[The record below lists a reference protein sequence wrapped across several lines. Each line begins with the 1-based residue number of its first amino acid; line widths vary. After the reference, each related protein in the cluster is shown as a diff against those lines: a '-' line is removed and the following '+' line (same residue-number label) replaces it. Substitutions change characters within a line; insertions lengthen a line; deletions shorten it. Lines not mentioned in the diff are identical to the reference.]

1 MTHPRPRPPR
11 GNSPRAR
18 VLAVALAGA
27 LAPLTL
33 TVPAAHAATAA
44 APYDFNGDGRAD
56 LAIGA
61 PDATVGGR
69 SKAGAV
75 SVVYGSSTGPKTATR
90 TLITQN
96 TAGVPGTAEA
106 GDAFGSAVAS
116 ADLDKDGYADLL
128 VGAPGEDVDGDTNG
142 GTVVVV
148 WGSRSGL
155 SGSRTVVDYW
165 KEETDRYG
173 QALAVGDLDGDGDLD
188 VVIGSTGSSA
198 LNFVNGPVTRSGPF
212 QGGSGAGFPAP
223 YSPSYGVTSVS
234 AGRISPAWSTSLVVH
249 GRQSRTGA
257 AVTHLVTDPSLGNY
271 TDWWQR
277 LPAGTVSAIGDI
289 DKDGY
294 ADIAVGDP
302 AEPAADPAGAKG
314 GKVTVVYGG
323 PGGEDTSR
331 APLVLGQ
338 DTPGVPGAAEAG
350 DAFGSSVFLGDV
362 DGDGFADLA
371 IGAPGEDLGAGSV
384 TLLRGAASG
393 LTTRGAVSYT
403 QNTAGVP
410 GTAEKGDR
418 FGARVLLADHSG
430 DRRAELTVAGP
441 GENAGD
447 GAVWSLRGTS
457 AGPTT
462 AGALSFGPAATGVST
477 AGTPRY
483 GSVLND

>member
-1 MTHPRPRPPR
+1 MTYPRLRPSR
-11 GNSPRAR
+11 GNSLRAR

-27 LAPLTL
+27 LAPLAL
-33 TVPAAHAATAA
+33 AVPAAQAATAA
-44 APYDFNGDGRAD
+44 APYDFDGDGRAD

-61 PDATVGGR
+61 PDATVGGQ

-75 SVVYGSSTGPKTATR
+75 SVVYGGSAGLKTATR

-96 TAGVPGTAEA
+96 TSGVPGTAEA

-116 ADLDKDGYADLL
+116 ADLNKDGYADLL
-128 VGAPGEDVDGDTNG
+128 IGAPGEDVDGDTNG

-148 WGSRSGL
+148 WGAKSGL
-155 SGSRTVVDYW
+155 SGSRTLVDYW
-165 KEETDRYG
+165 TEETDRYG

-188 VVIGSTGSSA
+188 AVIGSTGSSA
-198 LNFVNGPVTRSGPF
+198 LNFVNGPITRSGSF

-234 AGRISPAWSTSLVVH
+234 AGRVSPAWSASLVVH
-249 GRQSRTGA
+249 GRRPGTGA
-257 AVTHLVTDPSLGNY
+257 AVTHLVTDPSIGNY
-271 TDWWQR
+271 TDWWQQ

-294 ADIAVGDP
+294 ADIAVGNP
-302 AEPAADPAGAKG
+302 AEPSADPAGAKG
-314 GKVTVVYGG
+314 GRVTVVYGG
-323 PGGEDTSR
+323 PGGKDTSR

-338 DTPGVPGAAEAG
+338 DTPGVPGAAETG
-350 DAFGSSVFLGDV
+350 DGFGGSVFLGDV
-362 DGDGFADLA
+362 DGDGFKDLA
-371 IGAPGEDLGAGSV
+371 VGASGEDSGTGSV
-384 TLLRGAASG
+384 TVLHGTASG
-393 LTTRGAVSYT
+393 LTTKGAVSYT

-430 DRRAELTVAGP
+430 DHRAELTVAGP

-447 GAVWSLRGTS
+447 GAVWSLRG
-457 AGPTT
+457 AAGGPTT
-462 AGALSFGPAATGVST
+462 AGALSFGPSTTGVST
-477 AGTPRY
+477 AGAPRY
-483 GSVLND
+483 GAVLNN

>member
-1 MTHPRPRPPR
+1 MRT
-11 GNSPRAR
+11 R
-18 VLAVALAGA
+18 VLAAALAGA
-27 LAPLTL
+27 LAPLAL

-75 SVVYGSSTGPKTATR
+75 SVVYGSSAGLKTATR

-116 ADLDKDGYADLL
+116 ADLNKDGYADLL
-128 VGAPGEDVDGDTNG
+128 IGAPGEDVDGDTNG
-142 GTVVVV
+142 GTVIVV
-148 WGSRSGL
+148 WGARSGL
-155 SGSRTVVDYW
+155 SGSRTVINYG

-188 VVIGSTGSSA
+188 VVIGSTGSSV
-198 LNFVNGPVTRSGPF
+198 LSFVNGPVTRSGSF
-212 QGGSGAGFPAP
+212 QGGSGAGSPAP

-249 GRQSRTGA
+249 GRQPRTGA
-257 AVTHLVTDPSLGNY
+257 AVTHLVTDPSIGNY
-271 TDWWQR
+271 TDWWQE
-277 LPAGTVSAIGDI
+277 LPAGTVSATGDI

-294 ADIAVGDP
+294 ADIAIGNP
-302 AEPAADPAGAKG
+302 AETSADPAGAKG

-338 DTPGVPGAAEAG
+338 DTAGVPGAAETG

-362 DGDGFADLA
+362 DGDGFKDLA
-371 IGAPGEDLGAGSV
+371 IGASGEDSGTGSV
-384 TLLRGAASG
+384 TLLRGTASG
-393 LTTRGAVSYT
+393 LTTKGAVSYT

-430 DRRAELTVAGP
+430 DHRAELTVAGP

-447 GAVWSLRGTS
+447 GAVWSLRGTTG
-457 AGPTT
+457 GPTT

-483 GSVLND
+483 GSVLNN

>member
-1 MTHPRPRPPR
+1 MRT
-11 GNSPRAR
+11 R
-18 VLAVALAGA
+18 VLAVAVV
-27 LAPLTL
+27 LAPLAL
-33 TVPAAHAATAA
+33 NVPAAHATAA
-44 APYDFNGDGRAD
+44 AVPYDFNGDGRAD

-61 PDATVGGR
+61 PDATVGGL

-106 GDAFGSAVAS
+106 GDAFGSAIAS
-116 ADLDKDGYADLL
+116 ADLNKDGYADLL
-128 VGAPGEDVDGDTNG
+128 IGAPGEDVDGDTNG
-142 GTVVVV
+142 GTVVAV

-155 SGSRTVVDYW
+155 SGARTVVNYM
-165 KEETDRYG
+165 KQETDRYG

-188 VVIGSTGSSA
+188 VVIGSDGSSA
-198 LNFVNGPVTRSGPF
+198 LNFVNGPVTRSGSF

-249 GRQSRTGA
+249 GRQPRTGA

-271 TDWWQR
+271 TDWWQE
-277 LPAGTVSAIGDI
+277 LPAGTVSAVGDI

-294 ADIAVGDP
+294 ADIAIGNP
-302 AEPAADPAGAKG
+302 AETSADPAGAKG

-338 DTPGVPGAAEAG
+338 DTPGVPGAAETG

-362 DGDGFADLA
+362 DGDGFKDLA
-371 IGAPGEDLGAGSV
+371 IGAPGEDSGTGSV
-384 TLLRGAASG
+384 TVLRGTASG
-393 LTTRGAVSYT
+393 LTTRSAASYT

-430 DRRAELTVAGP
+430 DHRAELTVGGP

-462 AGALSFGPAATGVST
+462 TGALSFGPSATGLPT

-483 GSVLND
+483 GTVLNN

>member
-1 MTHPRPRPPR
+1 MRTRL
-11 GNSPRAR
+11 
-18 VLAVALAGA
+18 LAVALAGA
-27 LAPLTL
+27 LAPLAL

-44 APYDFNGDGRAD
+44 APYDFNGDDRAD

-61 PDATVGGR
+61 PDATVGGQ

-75 SVVYGSSTGPKTATR
+75 SVVYGSSTGLKTATR

-96 TAGVPGTAEA
+96 TAGVPGAAEA

-116 ADLDKDGYADLL
+116 ADLNKDGYADLL
-128 VGAPGEDVDGDTNG
+128 IGAPGEDVDGDTNG
-142 GTVVVV
+142 GTVIVV
-148 WGSRSGL
+148 WGAKSGL
-155 SGSRTVVDYW
+155 SGARTVTNYL

-188 VVIGSTGSSA
+188 VVIGSTGSCVLS
-198 LNFVNGPVTRSGPF
+198 FVDGPVTRSGSF
-212 QGGSGAGFPAP
+212 RGSSGAGFPTP

-249 GRQSRTGA
+249 GRQPRTGA
-257 AVTHLVTDPSLGNY
+257 AVTHLVTDPSIANY
-271 TDWWQR
+271 TDWWQE

-294 ADIAVGDP
+294 ADIAIGNP
-302 AEPAADPAGAKG
+302 AETSADPAGGKG

-323 PGGEDTSR
+323 PGGEDSSR

-338 DTPGVPGAAEAG
+338 DTPGVPGAAETG

-362 DGDGFADLA
+362 DGDGYKDLA
-371 IGAPGEDLGAGSV
+371 IGASGEDSGAGSV
-384 TLLRGAASG
+384 TVLRGTARG
-393 LTTRGAVSYT
+393 LTTKGAVSYT

-430 DRRAELTVAGP
+430 DHRAELTVAGP

-447 GAVWSLRGTS
+447 GAVWSLRGAS

-462 AGALSFGPAATGVST
+462 AGTLSFGPPATGVST

-483 GSVLND
+483 GSVLNN